1 MKRRIIS
8 HYELVRKIG
17 AGGSGVVYLA
27 TDTLLQRPV
36 VLKLLKRGSLTVE
49 QVRTT
54 QLREARLA
62 SAIDHPNVCAIY
74 DVGETRTDIDDH
86 ESDEP
91 EAYIVMQYIPGKP
104 LDKIISEGAANL
116 QLVLS
121 AGIQIADGLSA
132 AHSLGIFHRDLKPA
146 NVILTEGGLVK
157 ILDFGLA
164 RRLNVDSVEF
174 DPSAPSKPRVA
185 PSASAT
191 YTARGGTIAYMAPE
205 QFVTGQSS
213 VQSDIFALGLILYEL
228 ATGRHPFHRPDAQD
242 FQSIRAI
249 QFADPPPIREINP
262 SLPRELESVILRCL
276 EKQPSARF
284 ASAADLRESLKT
296 IMMAMHLDGV
306 GAPGEAITLL
316 PSQRAPQVETVE
328 EEKRTTGIL
337 SMLAE
342 RFRESS
348 PASAAKQNT
357 IVVLPFINYGTTNRP
372 GAAGMPETYSSQA
385 PAQAYQEPSPLYGY
399 ALADAI
405 AARLAR
411 MPSLVVRPSSS
422 LVSVPTQQLDPLAI
436 GRKLM
441 VHFVLAGNFLR
452 SDKGFDLNWQLLDVG
467 SQSVRAGGAINVA
480 SFDLVAVQAEIC
492 NEVFATLQGLGGLQG
507 FATPAPA
514 SQSRSL
520 SQDISE
526 DYLQARAVLSSFV
539 SRTGNREDLDR
550 ARDLFTA
557 VTEQDPGYAPA
568 WSGLGITHLQYARH
582 GLGGQMHVL
591 EARRAFD
598 KALSLDPGS
607 VESNLYRVYMLL
619 SRGEKESAR
628 HGIESLLQ
636 TAPNDWNVHLVA
648 GQTLRID
655 GMYEE
660 ALEQFNVSLRLNPS
674 NAAIIYNNRARVFQ
688 YQNQLELAADELEK
702 GLTLEPKQP
711 LLRISLGYQQ
721 MREGNL
727 AQAIETLE
735 TVTREDAS
743 LRIVYP
749 TIALCYVQ
757 LGDRAKAASFIV
769 DETLSAAEADA
780 EMAYRLATYFALDG
794 DEPEAL
800 HWLRRA
806 IYLGNENYPWFAI
819 NPAWRKLGGHA
830 DFERILED
838 LKRSWRRNQKN
849 WRRLLSQVRR

>member
-1 MKRRIIS
+1 MKRRVIS

-36 VLKLLKRGSLTVE
+36 VLKLLKRGSLTIE

-74 DVGETRTDIDDH
+74 DVGEAFDEDDG
-86 ESDEP
+86 ER

-146 NVILTEGGLVK
+146 NVMLTEGGLIK

-164 RRLNVDSVEF
+164 RRLNMDAVEF
-174 DPSAPSKPRVA
+174 DPGAPSKPRVV
-185 PSASAT
+185 PSPSAT

-228 ATGRHPFHRPDAQD
+228 ATGRHPFHRPDAPD

-249 QFADPPPIREINP
+249 QFAEPMSLREIN
-262 SLPRELESVILRCL
+262 SDLPRELESVIFRCL

-284 ASAADLRESLKT
+284 ASAADLREALKT

-306 GAPGEAITLL
+306 GLPGEAIALL
-316 PSQRAPQVETVE
+316 PSQPATRVETVE

-342 RFRESS
+342 RFREAGTSNS
-348 PASAAKQNT
+348 TKQNT

-372 GAAGMPETYSSQA
+372 GPAGMPETYIPQT
-385 PAQAYQEPSPLYGY
+385 YQEPSPLYGY

-436 GRKLM
+436 GRKLL

-452 SDKGFDLNWQLLDVG
+452 SEQGFDLNWQLLDVG
-467 SQSVRAGGAINVA
+467 SQSVRAGGSINVA

-507 FATPAPA
+507 FAAQTAGGT
-514 SQSRSL
+514 QRSL

-526 DYLQARAVLSSFV
+526 DYLQARAVLSSFM
-539 SRTGNREDLDR
+539 SRTGSREDLDR
-550 ARDLFTA
+550 ARELFAA
-557 VTEQDPGYAPA
+557 VTEQDPNYAPA
-568 WSGLGITHLQYARH
+568 WSGLGITHLQYARN

-598 KALSLDPGS
+598 KALALDPGS

-655 GMYEE
+655 GMYNE
-660 ALEQFNVSLRLNPS
+660 ALEQFNTSLRLNPS

-711 LLRISLGYQQ
+711 LLRVSFGYQK

-727 AQAIETLE
+727 AEAIDILE
-735 TVTREDAS
+735 AVTREETS
-743 LRIVYP
+743 LRIIYP

-757 LGDRAKAASFIV
+757 LGNREKAASFIV
-769 DETLSAAEADA
+769 DETLSAAEADS

-794 DEPEAL
+794 DESEAL

-806 IYLGNENYPWFAI
+806 IYLGNENYPWFSI
-819 NPAWRKLGGHA
+819 NPAWRKLGGQA

-838 LKRSWRRNQKN
+838 LKKSWRRNQKN
-849 WRRLLSQVRR
+849 WRRLLAQVRD

>member
-1 MKRRIIS
+1 MKRRVIR
-8 HYELVRKIG
+8 HYELIRKIG

-36 VLKLLKRGSLTVE
+36 VLKLLKRGALTIE

-74 DVGETRTDIDDH
+74 DVGETGNPYGEDDG
-86 ESDEP
+86 EEP

-104 LDKIISEGAANL
+104 LDKIISEGPANL

-146 NVILTEGGLVK
+146 NVMLTEGGLIK

-164 RRLNVDSVEF
+164 RRLNLDAVEF
-174 DPSAPSKPRVA
+174 DPSAPATPRIV
-185 PSASAT
+185 PSPSAT
-191 YTARGGTIAYMAPE
+191 YTARGGTLAYMAPE

-213 VQSDIFALGLILYEL
+213 VRSDIFALGIILYEL
-228 ATGRHPFHRPDAQD
+228 ATGRHPFHRPDAPD

-249 QFADPPPIREINP
+249 QFADPTPIRDINP
-262 SLPRELESVILRCL
+262 LLPRELESVILRCL
-276 EKQPSARF
+276 EKQPSSRF
-284 ASAADLRESLKT
+284 ASAADVRESLKT
-296 IMMAMHLDGV
+296 IMMALHLDSV
-306 GAPGEAITLL
+306 GLPGEAINLL
-316 PSQRAPQVETVE
+316 PPQPATRVEAFE
-328 EEKRTTGIL
+328 EEKRTTGLL

-342 RFRESS
+342 RFRESG
-348 PASAAKQNT
+348 PANAAKQNT

-372 GAAGMPETYSSQA
+372 GPAGMPETYI
-385 PAQAYQEPSPLYGY
+385 PNTFQEPSPLYGY

-405 AARLAR
+405 SARLAR
-411 MPSLVVRPSSS
+411 MPSLVVRPSSA

-452 SDKGFDLNWQLLDVG
+452 SEQGFDLNWQLLDVG
-467 SQSVRAGGAINVA
+467 SQSVRAGGSINVA

-492 NEVFATLQGLGGLQG
+492 NEVFSTLQGLGGLQG
-507 FATPAPA
+507 FASQAGT
-514 SQSRSL
+514 QSRSL

-539 SRTGNREDLDR
+539 SRTGSREDLDR
-550 ARDLFTA
+550 ARELFAA
-557 VTEQDPGYAPA
+557 VTAQDPGYAPA

-598 KALSLDPGS
+598 KALALDPGS

-655 GMYEE
+655 GMYNE
-660 ALEQFNVSLRLNPS
+660 ALEQFNTSLRLNPS
-674 NAAIIYNNRARVFQ
+674 NAALIYNNRARVFQ

-702 GLTLEPKQP
+702 GLTLEPRQP
-711 LLRISLGYQQ
+711 LLRISLGYQK

-727 AQAIETLE
+727 AEAIQILE
-735 TVTREDAS
+735 TVTREETS

-749 TIALCYVQ
+749 TIALCYAQ
-757 LGDRAKAASFIV
+757 QGDREKAASFIV
-769 DETLSAAEADA
+769 DETLSAAEADS

-794 DEPEAL
+794 DESEAL

-819 NPAWRKLGGHA
+819 NPAWRKLGGHG

-838 LKRSWRRNQKN
+838 LKKSYRRNQKN
-849 WRRLLSQVRR
+849 WRRLLSQVRD